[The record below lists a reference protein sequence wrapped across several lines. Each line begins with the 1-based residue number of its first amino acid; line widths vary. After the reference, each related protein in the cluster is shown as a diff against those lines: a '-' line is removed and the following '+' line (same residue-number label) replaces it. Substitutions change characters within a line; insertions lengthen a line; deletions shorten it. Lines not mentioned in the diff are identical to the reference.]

1 MIDIVMI
8 DPPTLTILRLFKA
21 LPPCLAN
28 STTLFIISL
37 MLALVFAETL
47 FFSIVSGTGGTLG
60 RYGTIHANF
69 WGRMGEL
76 WDCLFSV
83 SDILGRAF
91 GARRTV
97 VADALAERERGQSS
111 MAIVPS
117 PAGTEASSPPPSYH
131 VSICISQAMPLC

>member
-1 MIDIVMI
+1 
-8 DPPTLTILRLFKA
+8 
-21 LPPCLAN
+21 
-28 STTLFIISL
+28 
-37 MLALVFAETL
+37 
-47 FFSIVSGTGGTLG
+47 
-60 RYGTIHANF
+60 
-69 WGRMGEL
+69 MGEL

-97 VADALAERERGQSS
+97 VADALAERERGQS

-131 VSICISQAMPLC
+131 HIPDFQRFPSDLVKSSMSMAEVVV